1 MGDDLFPVES
11 QETMF
16 RLLGTPPERKRHVL
30 FEAGHAVLPV
40 RPMMAETLDFF
51 DRYLATAPP

>member
-1 MGDDLFPVES
+1 
-11 QETMF
+11 MF

-51 DRYLATAPP
+51 DRYLAATGP